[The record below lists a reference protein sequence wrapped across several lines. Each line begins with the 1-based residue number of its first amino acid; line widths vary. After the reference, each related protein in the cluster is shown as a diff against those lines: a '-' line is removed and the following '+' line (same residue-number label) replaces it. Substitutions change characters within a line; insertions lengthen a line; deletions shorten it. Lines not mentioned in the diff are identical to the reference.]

1 MNSLGKWWTEITT
14 QLLSDIKTILRN
26 LIYSNLKQGFAN
38 FNSYLDKFTES
49 LSKSPEAFNPSAY
62 QTVTELAKNAILP
75 VGVIIL
81 AFVFVMELYEFIK
94 DTNSGV
100 GTFNQG
106 KYFELVATTAIMLI
120 IITHATDIVQT
131 VFLIGAEAV
140 EKASATATVP
150 MPDFLYTT
158 FIATEED
165 LGALIG
171 ALVTSFIIK
180 LSMYVINIAL
190 ILCMYARMF
199 EIYLYI
205 SAAPAPLATLQSKDW
220 GEVGKNYIRALIALA
235 LQAFFMLAIIAIY
248 GAVLGGMN
256 TAGGDLDSVL
266 LECLAF
272 CVLAVLMLW
281 KAGGISK
288 AIFNAH

>member
-1 MNSLGKWWTEITT
+1 M
-14 QLLSDIKTILRN
+14 
-26 LIYSNLKQGFAN
+26 IYNNLKQGFAN
-38 FNSYLDKFTES
+38 FNDYLDKFTDS
-49 LSKSPEAFNPSAY
+49 LSKSPESFNPSAY
-62 QTVTELAKNAILP
+62 QTVVNLAQNAILP

-106 KYFELVATTAIMLI
+106 KYFELMATTAIMLMV
-120 IITHATDIVQT
+120 ITHATDIVQT
-131 VFLIGAEAV
+131 VFLIGSDAV
-140 EKASATATVP
+140 QKASATASVS
-150 MPDFLYTT
+150 MPDFLFMK
-158 FIATEED
+158 FIASEED
-165 LGALIG
+165 LGVLIS
-171 ALVTSFIIK
+171 AVVTSFIIK
-180 LSMYVINIAL
+180 LSMYVCNVAL

-220 GEVGKNYIRALIALA
+220 GETGKNYICAILALA

-256 TAGGDLDSVL
+256 TSGGDLDSVL

>member
-1 MNSLGKWWTEITT
+1 M
-14 QLLSDIKTILRN
+14 
-26 LIYSNLKQGFAN
+26 IYNNLKQGFAN
-38 FNSYLDKFTES
+38 FNDYLDKFTDS
-49 LSKSPEAFNPSAY
+49 LSKSPESFNPSAY
-62 QTVTELAKNAILP
+62 QTVVNLAQNAILP

-106 KYFELVATTAIMLI
+106 KYFELMATTAIMLMV
-120 IITHATDIVQT
+120 ITHATDIVQT
-131 VFLIGAEAV
+131 VFLIGSDAV
-140 EKASATATVP
+140 QKASATASVSF
-150 MPDFLYTT
+150 PDGLLESIFE
-158 FIATEED
+158 EED
-165 LGALIG
+165 MGVLIS

-220 GEVGKNYIRALIALA
+220 GETGKNYIRAILALA

-248 GAVLGGMN
+248 RAVLGGMN
-256 TAGGDLDSVL
+256 TSGSDLDSVL